1 MSGHEDL
8 DSQQSGRLYVV
19 ATPIGNLEDLSPRAL
34 AMLKQAGRIYAED
47 TRTSAVLLSHYGI
60 GTPVKALHEHNE
72 GRAAAEVIDYLRS
85 GHDVALICDAGTP
98 AISDPGALL
107 VEQAHAAGVQVNAVP
122 GPNAAVAA
130 MSVAGLQ
137 GAFCFAGFLPPKS
150 AARCKVLEGWR
161 DFEHALVLYEA
172 PHRILECVEDIAAV
186 MGVERELV
194 IARELTK
201 RFEQVK
207 RLKAGEASAW
217 LRADDNRQRGEFV
230 LVIAGATTT
239 EDRVA
244 AEGER
249 ILHILLSEL
258 PLKQAAKLAAQ
269 ISGARKNA
277 LYELGLKMDR
287 NKPTESEDE

>member
-1 MSGHEDL
+1 MNGHEDL

-19 ATPIGNLEDLSPRAL
+19 ATPIGNLDDLSSRAC
-34 AMLKQAGRIYAED
+34 ATLKQAARIYAED
-47 TRTSAVLLSHYGI
+47 TRTSAVLLSHYAI

-72 GRAAAEVIDYLRS
+72 ARAAAEILEYLRA

-98 AISDPGALL
+98 AVSDPGAFL
-107 VEQAHAAGVQVNAVP
+107 VEQAHTAGVQVIAVP

-130 MSVAGLQ
+130 MSVAGFQ
-137 GAFCFAGFLPPKS
+137 GAFCFAGFLPAKNV
-150 AARCKVLEGWR
+150 ARRKALETWR

-172 PHRILECVEDIAAV
+172 PHRIVECVEDIAAV
-186 MGVERELV
+186 MGSEREVV

-201 RFEQVK
+201 RFEQTK

-217 LRADDNRQRGEFV
+217 LQADANRQRGEFV
-230 LVIAGATTT
+230 LVIAGAPPT
-239 EDRVA
+239 EDRSA

-258 PLKQAAKLAAQ
+258 PLKQAAKLGAQ

-277 LYELGLKMDR
+277 LYELGLQTNR
-287 NKPTESEDE
+287 SRTTESDDE